1 MARAFRIEMNAANER
16 AGGTPSTSTATA
28 LGVAVLTGSG
38 AASRLEY
45 TINVRGLDWGTFT
58 GQPAQTPSSTDNV
71 NNAHFHQGAS
81 NATGPVRFDWRS
93 HDVNDGDAVDDEFTA
108 GLATVGGVL
117 TATVHG
123 VWENGD
129 GAAIVPFLGS
139 FNNPALTLGG
149 ATDFYANIHTNQF
162 PGGAIR
168 GQLVLLSTDAGE
180 TINGLPGTR
189 NDILPGLG
197 GNDIING
204 FAGNDIIDGGT
215 GNDRMSGGTGNDIYV
230 VDSTGD
236 IVTEGTNQGTDTIQS
251 RITRTLP
258 VNVENLTLLGNSCHQ
273 RRGQHARQ
281 RHDRQCCTQHP
292 QWPHRQRQHQRPC
305 RQRHH
310 RRRRRQRPDGGR
322 HRRRYLC
329 R

>member
-1 MARAFRIEMNAANER
+1 MARAFRIDMNAANER

-28 LGVAVLTGSG
+28 LGVAVLTGTG

-45 TINVRGLDWGTFT
+45 TINVRGLDWGAFT
-58 GQPAQTPSSTDNV
+58 GQPAQTPSTTDDV

-81 NATGPVRFDWRS
+81 NTTGPVRFDWRN

-108 GLATVGGVL
+108 TGLTVVGGVPV
-117 TATVHG
+117 ATLHG

-149 ATDFYANIHTNQF
+149 ATDFYANIHSNQF

-180 TINGLPGTR
+180 TINGVAGTR

-204 FAGNDIIDGGT
+204 LAGNDTLDGGT
-215 GNDRMSGGTGNDIYV
+215 GNDRMNGGTGNDTYV

-236 IVTEGTNQGTDTIQS
+236 VVT
-251 RITRTLP
+251 
-258 VNVENLTLLGNSCHQ
+258 
-273 RRGQHARQ
+273 
-281 RHDRQCCTQHP
+281 
-292 QWPHRQRQHQRPC
+292 
-305 RQRHH
+305 
-310 RRRRRQRPDGGR
+310 
-322 HRRRYLC
+322 
-329 R
+329 